1 MEYISKSYLVKKF
14 NELADKY
21 DDENNRQ
28 RGLAYATAADII
40 ASMDSANVFDV
51 DDIICLRESIIEWKG
66 AVTGHY
72 SIDDEMAEYYDGFSD
87 GVDSAISAIDDMFGD
102 LYEQD

>member
-21 DDENNRQ
+21 NDENNRQ
-28 RGLAYATAADII
+28 RGLAYATAADIV
-40 ASMDSANVFDV
+40 ASMDNANVFDV
-51 DDIICLRESIIEWKG
+51 DDIVCLRESIIEWNG
-66 AVTGHY
+66 AVTGHHN
-72 SIDDEMAEYYDGFSD
+72 IDDEMAEYYDGFSD

-102 LYEQD
+102 LYGQD